1 MSKVLSALG
10 VSKEYRE
17 GKGALKIFEGIDFEI
32 GDSETVAIVGSS
44 GAGKTTLLNIL
55 GGLDKPSQ
63 GTVLFEG
70 EDVHRMREAAKCKLR
85 NKHVGFVY
93 QFHHLLPEFTTMENV
108 CMPLLISGELSSK
121 KQRAVEVLDK
131 VGLSHRLDHKP
142 SELSGGERQRV
153 AIARA
158 LVNDPKVVLMDEPT
172 GNLDENTAQQVQAL
186 IFDLCYQL
194 KTSFVIVTHDLR
206 LAKQMEKTWLLESGS
221 LRFQHSH

>member
-1 MSKVLSALG
+1 MSNVLSAVG

-17 GKGALKIFEGIDFEI
+17 GKNALKIFSDVNFELQK
-32 GDSETVAIVGSS
+32 SATVAIVGSS

-63 GTVLFEG
+63 GSVLFEG
-70 EDVHRMREAAKCKLR
+70 EDVHLMREGAKCKLR
-85 NKHVGFVY
+85 NQHVGFVY
-93 QFHHLLPEFTTMENV
+93 QFHHLLPEFTAMENV
-108 CMPLLISGELSSK
+108 CMPLLISGCLSEK
-121 KQRAVEVLDK
+121 KQRAMDVLNK
-131 VGLSHRLDHKP
+131 VGLSHRMKHKP
-142 SELSGGERQRV
+142 AELSGGERQRV

-172 GNLDENTAQQVQAL
+172 GNLDENTAMQVQEL

-206 LAKQMEKTWLLESGS
+206 LAKQMEQTYLLEAGT
-221 LRFQHSH
+221 LRPAP